1 MSDCVGL
8 VLMFAGML
16 LLNICN
22 HDMIADISSI
32 QFKFSF
38 EVNMYHMQLT
48 ANYMCLEHHT
58 MFTSHEYSNG
68 ILYDRCYNEV
78 E

>member
-1 MSDCVGL
+1 
-8 VLMFAGML
+8 
-16 LLNICN
+16 
-22 HDMIADISSI
+22 MIADISSI

-38 EVNMYHMQLT
+38 EVNMYDMQLT